1 MTQKRVFW
9 VGSARRAASEL
20 PAEARRQ
27 LGLDLYQ
34 VQLGRSPSSWRP
46 MHSIGAG
53 VIELRVSAAGE
64 YRLLYVARFS
74 EGIYVLHV
82 FQKKR
87 RKTSPFD
94 IEVARAR
101 FRMACRMHEEA

>member
-1 MTQKRVFW
+1 MTQKRVVW
-9 VGSARRAASEL
+9 VGSSRRVASAL

-27 LGLDLYQ
+27 LGRDLYQ

-46 MHSIGAG
+46 MSSIGGG
-53 VIELRVSAAGE
+53 VIELRVSVAGE
-64 YRLLYVARFS
+64 FRLLYRARFAES
-74 EGIYVLHV
+74 IYVLHV

-87 RKTSPFD
+87 RKTSPLD
-94 IEVARAR
+94 LEVARTR

>member
-1 MTQKRVFW
+1 MR
-9 VGSARRAASEL
+9 
-20 PAEARRQ
+20 
-27 LGLDLYQ
+27 
-34 VQLGRSPSSWRP
+34 
-46 MHSIGAG
+46 SIGAG

-74 EGIYVLHV
+74 EGVYVLHV

-87 RKTSPFD
+87 RRTSPLD

-101 FRMACRMHEEA
+101 FRIARRMHEEA